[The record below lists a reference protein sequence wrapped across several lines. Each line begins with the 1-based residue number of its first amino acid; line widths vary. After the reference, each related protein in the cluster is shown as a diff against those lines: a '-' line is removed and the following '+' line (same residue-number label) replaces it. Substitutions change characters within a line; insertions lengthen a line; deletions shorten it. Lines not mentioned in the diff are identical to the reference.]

1 MNIRKIGLT
10 ALAGSLVASTAIAG
24 ELTIT
29 GGAILSYKAFDGSND
44 ATDNPNKI
52 AMDQELTA
60 AGSAELDNGMTV
72 SVSHALTSTGSGS
85 ATSSITLDMGD
96 MGTIAYSDASIGGGL
111 NALDDITPTAW
122 EEVSDGIGSTATTA
136 MAMAAMGNG
145 SGFAY
150 SNSVAGAAL
159 SIQYSENFT
168 ATGTD
173 GSQTTAAAANGLG
186 TSHSVGVTYP
196 VGDTGLTVYGGF
208 GTEGQADT
216 TTIDHDTIGVKYAM
230 GAFTVGYQVNDED
243 NSAADNTAAAD
254 EDLET
259 EIFGLSFSVNDDLSV
274 SYGNHKTSSTATGA
288 LDQEIDG
295 VSIAYSMGGMTLS
308 VYNHEGEN
316 ISNVA
321 GTSEA
326 TEISLAFAF

>member
-1 MNIRKIGLT
+1 MNIKKIGLT

-24 ELTIT
+24 ELSIS
-29 GGAILSYKAFDGSND
+29 GGAILSYKTFDGSND
-44 ATDNPNKI
+44 ATDNPTKF

-60 AGSAELDNGMTV
+60 SGSAELDNGMTV
-72 SVSHALTSTGSGS
+72 SLSHALTSTGSGS

-122 EEVSDGIGSTATTA
+122 EEVTDGVQSNVQAG
-136 MAMAAMGNG
+136 MGNG
-145 SGFAY
+145 AGFAY

-168 ATGTD
+168 GTGSD
-173 GSQTTAAAANGLG
+173 GTQVTAAAANGLG
-186 TSHSVGVTYP
+186 TSHSVGITYP
-196 VGDTGLTVYGGF
+196 VGDTGLTIYGGM
-208 GTEGQADT
+208 GTEGQADAT
-216 TTIDHDTIGVKYAM
+216 EIDHDTFGVKYAM

-243 NSAADNTAAAD
+243 NSAADNTVAAD

-259 EIFGLSFSVNDDLSV
+259 TIMGISFSVNDDLSI
-274 SYGNHKTSSTATGA
+274 SYGRHETTSTTTSA

-308 VYNHEGEN
+308 AYNHDGKN
-316 ISNVA
+316 ISNVT
-321 GTSEA
+321 GTSEG

>member
-1 MNIRKIGLT
+1 MNIKKIGLT
-10 ALAGSLVASTAIAG
+10 ALAGSLVATTAMAG
-24 ELTIT
+24 ELSIT
-29 GGAILSYKAFDGSND
+29 GGAILSYKTFDGSND
-44 ATDNPNKI
+44 ATDNPTKF

-72 SVSHALTSTGSGS
+72 SLSHALTSTGSAS

-96 MGTIAYSDASIGGGL
+96 MGVVKYSDASIGGGL

-122 EEVSDGIGSTATTA
+122 EEVTDG
-136 MAMAAMGNG
+136 
-145 SGFAY
+145 
-150 SNSVAGAAL
+150 VAGEVQAGMANGAGFSWAKDISGAAV
-159 SIQYSENFT
+159 SVQYSENFT

-173 GSQTTAAAANGLG
+173 GSQVTAGAATGLG

-196 VGDTGLTVYGGF
+196 VGDTGLTIYGGM

-216 TTIDHDTIGVKYAM
+216 TEIDHDTLGVKYAM
-230 GAFTVGYQVNDED
+230 GAFTVGYQVNNED
-243 NSAADNTAAAD
+243 NSAASNTVAAD

-259 EIFGLSFSVNDDLSV
+259 TIVGVSFSVNDDLSI
-274 SYGNHKTSSTATGA
+274 SYGRHETTSTATSA

-308 VYNHEGEN
+308 AYNHDGKN
-316 ISNVA
+316 ISNVT
-321 GTSEA
+321 GTSEG

>member
-1 MNIRKIGLT
+1 MNIKKIGLT

-24 ELTIT
+24 ELSIS
-29 GGAILSYKAFDGSND
+29 GGAILSYKTFDGSND

-60 AGSAELDNGMTV
+60 SGSAELDNGMTV
-72 SVSHALTSTGSGS
+72 SLSHALTSTGSASG
-85 ATSSITLDMGD
+85 TSSITLDMGD
-96 MGTIAYSDASIGGGL
+96 MGTVAYSDASIGGGL

-122 EEVSDGIGSTATTA
+122 EEVTDGVAGEVQAG
-136 MAMAAMGNG
+136 MANG

-168 ATGTD
+168 ATGSD
-173 GSQTTAAAANGLG
+173 GTQTTATATNGLG
-186 TSHSVGVTYP
+186 TSYSVGVTYP
-196 VGDTGLTVYGGF
+196 VGDTGLTVYGGI

-216 TTIDHDTIGVKYAM
+216 TEIDHDTIGVKYAM
-230 GAFTVGYQVNDED
+230 GAFTVGYQVNNED
-243 NSAADNTAAAD
+243 NSAADNTVAAD

-259 EIFGLSFSVNDDLSV
+259 EIFGLSFSVNDDLSI
-274 SYGNHKTSSTATGA
+274 SYGNHKTTSTATGA

-308 VYNHEGEN
+308 VYNHDGEN
-316 ISNVA
+316 MSNVT
-321 GTSEA
+321 GTSEG

>member
-24 ELTIT
+24 ELSIS

-52 AMDQELTA
+52 AMDQEITA

-72 SVSHALTSTGSGS
+72 SLSHALTSTGSTS

-122 EEVSDGIGSTATTA
+122 EEVTDGVAGEVQAG
-136 MAMAAMGNG
+136 MGNG

-173 GSQTTAAAANGLG
+173 GTQTTAAAANGLG
-186 TSHSVGVTYP
+186 TSYSVGVTYP
-196 VGDTGLTVYGGF
+196 VADTGLTIYGGI

-216 TTIDHDTIGVKYAM
+216 TEIDHDTIGVKYAM
-230 GAFTVGYQVNDED
+230 GAFTVGYQVNNED
-243 NSAADNTAAAD
+243 NSAADNTVAAD

-259 EIFGLSFSVNDDLSV
+259 EIFGLSFSVNDDLSI
-274 SYGNHKTSSTATGA
+274 SYGNHKTESTATGA

-295 VSIAYSMGGMTLS
+295 VAIAYSMGGMTLS
-308 VYNHEGEN
+308 VYNHDGEN
-316 ISNVA
+316 ISNVT
-321 GTSEA
+321 GTSEG

>member
-1 MNIRKIGLT
+1 MKKIGLT

-72 SVSHALTSTGSGS
+72 SLSHALTSTGSGS

-122 EEVSDGIGSTATTA
+122 EEVTDGVAGEVQAG
-136 MAMAAMGNG
+136 MGNG

-150 SNSVAGAAL
+150 SNTVAGAAL

-168 ATGTD
+168 ATGSD
-173 GSQTTAAAANGLG
+173 GTQTTAAAANGLG

-274 SYGNHKTSSTATGA
+274 SYGNHKTSSTATSA

-321 GTSEA
+321 GTSEG

>member
-1 MNIRKIGLT
+1 MNIKKIGLT

-24 ELTIT
+24 ELSIS

-52 AMDQELTA
+52 AMDQELSA
-60 AGSAELDNGMTV
+60 SGSAELDNGMTV
-72 SVSHALTSTGSGS
+72 SLSHALTSTGSTS

-122 EEVSDGIGSTATTA
+122 EEVTDGVAGEVQAG
-136 MAMAAMGNG
+136 MGNG

-168 ATGTD
+168 ATGSD
-173 GSQTTAAAANGLG
+173 GSQTTAAAGNGLG
-186 TSHSVGVTYP
+186 TSYSVGVTYP
-196 VGDTGLTVYGGF
+196 VGDTGLTVYGGI

-216 TTIDHDTIGVKYAM
+216 TEIDHDTIGVKYAM
-230 GAFTVGYQVNDED
+230 GAFTVGYQINNED
-243 NSAADNTAAAD
+243 NSAADNTVAAD

-259 EIFGLSFSVNDDLSV
+259 EIFGLSFSVNDDLSI
-274 SYGNHKTSSTATGA
+274 SYGNHKTTSTATGA

-308 VYNHEGEN
+308 VYNHDGEN
-316 ISNVA
+316 MSNVT
-321 GTSEA
+321 GTSEG

>member
-1 MNIRKIGLT
+1 MNMKKIGLT

-24 ELTIT
+24 ELSIS

-60 AGSAELDNGMTV
+60 SGSAELDNGMTV
-72 SVSHALTSTGSGS
+72 SLSHALTSTGSGS

-122 EEVSDGIGSTATTA
+122 EEVTDGVAGEVQAG
-136 MAMAAMGNG
+136 MGNG

-173 GSQTTAAAANGLG
+173 GTQTTAGADTGLG
-186 TSHSVGVTYP
+186 TSYSVGVTYP
-196 VGDTGLTVYGGF
+196 VADTGLTIYGGI

-216 TTIDHDTIGVKYAM
+216 TEIDHDTIGVKYAM
-230 GAFTVGYQVNDED
+230 GAFTVGYQVNNED
-243 NSAADNTAAAD
+243 NSAANNTVAAD

-259 EIFGLSFSVNDDLSV
+259 EIFGLSFSVNDDLSI
-274 SYGNHKTSSTATGA
+274 SYGNHKTESTATGA

-308 VYNHEGEN
+308 VYNHDGEN

-321 GTSEA
+321 GTSEG

>member
-1 MNIRKIGLT
+1 MKKIGLT

-24 ELTIT
+24 ELSIS
-29 GGAILSYKAFDGSND
+29 GGAILSYKAYDGTND

-52 AMDQELTA
+52 AMDQEMTA
-60 AGSAELDNGMTV
+60 SGSAELDNGMTV
-72 SVSHALTSTGSGS
+72 SLSHALTSTGSS
-85 ATSSITLDMGD
+85 SNTSSITLDMGD
-96 MGTIAYSDASIGGGL
+96 MGSLTYSDADIGGGL
-111 NALDDITPTAW
+111 KAIDDITPTAW
-122 EEVSDGIGSTATTA
+122 EEVTDGVSGEVQ
-136 MAMAAMGNG
+136 AAMGSG

-168 ATGTD
+168 ATGSD
-173 GSQTTAAAANGLG
+173 GSQTTATAANGLG
-186 TSHSVGVTYP
+186 TSYSVGVTYP
-196 VGDTGLTVYGGF
+196 VADTGLTIYGGI

-216 TTIDHDTIGVKYAM
+216 TEIDHDTIGVKYAM
-230 GAFTVGYQVNDED
+230 GAFTVGYQVNNED
-243 NSAADNTAAAD
+243 NSAANNTVAAD

-259 EIFGLSFSVNDDLSV
+259 EIFGLSFSVNDDLSI
-274 SYGNHKTSSTATGA
+274 SYGNHKTTSTATGA

-308 VYNHEGEN
+308 VYNHDGEN
-316 ISNVA
+316 IHNVT
-321 GTSEA
+321 GTSEG

>member
-1 MNIRKIGLT
+1 MNIKKIGLT

-24 ELTIT
+24 ELSIS
-29 GGAILSYKAFDGSND
+29 GGAILSYKTFDGSND
-44 ATDNPNKI
+44 ATDNPTKF

-60 AGSAELDNGMTV
+60 SGSAELDNGMTV
-72 SVSHALTSTGSGS
+72 SLSHALTSTGSAS

-122 EEVSDGIGSTATTA
+122 EEVTDGVAGEVQAG
-136 MAMAAMGNG
+136 MANG
-145 SGFAY
+145 GGFAY

-173 GSQTTAAAANGLG
+173 GSNVTAVSTG
-186 TSHSVGVTYP
+186 TSSSIGITYP
-196 VGDTGLTVYGGF
+196 VGDTGLTIYGGM
-208 GTEGQADT
+208 GTEGQADAT
-216 TTIDHDTIGVKYAM
+216 EIDHDTFGVKYAM

-243 NSAADNTAAAD
+243 NSAANNTVAAD

-259 EIFGLSFSVNDDLSV
+259 TIIGISFAVNDDLSISIGDQTTEKDGSDV
-274 SYGNHKTSSTATGA
+274 
-288 LDQEIDG
+288 DQE
-295 VSIAYSMGGMTLS
+295 VSGISVGYSMGGMTIS
-308 VYNHEGEN
+308 AHANEGD
-316 ISNVA
+316 NVGHTA
-321 GTSEA
+321 NATSEH
-326 TEISLAFAF
+326 TEVSITFAF